1 MNEIKKLLLANR
13 VWADE
18 VRQRDPD
25 FFDRL
30 AEVQQP
36 RFLWIGCSDS
46 RVQVADITDTEPG
59 EIFVHRNIAN
69 LVVPTDLNMLS
80 VLSYAVNHLQIEHV
94 IVCGHYGC
102 GGVKA
107 AMSRTCFGLLDQWL
121 RHIKDV
127 HRDHEDELCKAESPA
142 AACDRLVELNIIEQV
157 QNVVRTSVVQ
167 LAWRQ
172 HRRPTVHG
180 WVYGLRS
187 GLLEELVSVSP
198 DSDIDDSIYR
208 FDFDDAQTSTPVT
221 QMPGAQGLG
230 TKSS

>member
-18 VRQRDPD
+18 VKQRDPD

-30 AEVQQP
+30 AEEQRP

-69 LVVPTDLNMLS
+69 LVVHSDLNMLS
-80 VLSYAVNHLQIEHV
+80 VLSYAVNFLHIEHI

-107 AMSRTCFGLLDQWL
+107 AMSRKCFGVLDQWL
-121 RHIKDV
+121 RPIKDV
-127 HRDHEDELCKAESPA
+127 YRRHEDEVHA
-142 AACDRLVELNIIEQV
+142 AQDPGAAFERMVQLNVLEQV
-157 QNVVRTSVVQ
+157 QNVARTSVVQ
-167 LAWRQ
+167 QAWRQ
-172 HRRPTVHG
+172 RRGPMVHG

-187 GLLEELVSVSP
+187 GLLEELITVTP
-198 DSDIDDSIYR
+198 ETELESIYC
-208 FDFDDAQTSTPVT
+208 FDFDDEQPAAPVVPVP
-221 QMPGAQGLG
+221 QAQGLG
-230 TKSS
+230 TRSS